1 MAMRDRHGGL
11 WIETCHSDCCSQQ
24 GLEGILNTV
33 YRDERDLAKVRDN
46 NSNISVTKIS
56 IGNYMICSDIWRK
69 YHK

>member
-1 MAMRDRHGGL
+1 MATRDRHGGL

-24 GLEGILNTV
+24 GLEEILSTV

-46 NSNISVTKIS
+46 NSNISVTKSS
-56 IGNYMICSDIWRK
+56 IDNNMICSDICHK